1 MLLGREN
8 ISQTD
13 SHDGASAQ
21 FCLCDVAAARSIDSV
36 HDFAVQDVD
45 LIFVSGDK
53 ATTDHRHD
61 NRRRQLEA
69 LVGLNPVHEEI
80 RQSEMITDA
89 RSKSFATKRT
99 PDDPRLKRPESAT
112 KLDAVVHGINYRI
125 IGIAQM
131 HIFGRDSE

>member
-13 SHDGASAQ
+13 SHDGASVQ
-21 FCLCDVAAARSIDSV
+21 FCLRDVAAARSIDSL
-36 HDFAVQDVD
+36 HYFAVQDVD

-53 ATTDHRHD
+53 AKTDHRHD

-69 LVGLNPVHEEI
+69 LVGLNPVHQEI

-89 RSKSFATKRT
+89 RSNSFATKRA
-99 PDDPRLKRPESAT
+99 PDEPRDERREPAT
-112 KLDAVVHGINYRI
+112 EWDAEDQAV
-125 IGIAQM
+125 
-131 HIFGRDSE
+131 

>member
-21 FCLCDVAAARSIDSV
+21 FCLCDVAAAGSIDSV

-53 ATTDHRHD
+53 AKTDHRHD
-61 NRRRQLEA
+61 NRRHQLEP
-69 LVGLNPVHEEI
+69 LVGLNPVHHEI
-80 RQSEMITDA
+80 RQSELIPDA
-89 RSKSFATKRT
+89 RSNSFATKRA
-99 PDDPRLKRPESAT
+99 PDDPDFKHPESPT
-112 KLDAVVHGINYRI
+112 KLDTVGHGINFRI
-125 IGIAQM
+125 IDI
-131 HIFGRDSE
+131 

>member
-13 SHDGASAQ
+13 SHDGASEQ
-21 FCLCDVAAARSIDSV
+21 FCLCGVAAARSIESV

-53 ATTDHRHD
+53 AKTDHRHD

-69 LVGLNPVHEEI
+69 LVGLNPVHQEI

-89 RSKSFATKRT
+89 RSNSFATKPT
-99 PDDPRLKRPESAT
+99 PPDPPFQPPQPPPNFTPAVPLINFRLTAT
-112 KLDAVVHGINYRI
+112 P
-125 IGIAQM
+125 
-131 HIFGRDSE
+131 